1 VAARIDA
8 PVLGA
13 PDTAVDSVAAP
24 KWEAALSYR
33 YQYSDRHFVGREEQ
47 HQRQDENSQVTNN
60 INVVDL
66 SLRYNLDRRT
76 SVSLSIP
83 YLEAS
88 RTSGLRA
95 GDRVVDRVSVRSN
108 GVGDVVL
115 GGSRLLL
122 DPSKPRRG
130 NVSLSLGI
138 KAPTGEDGATDTRV
152 RLVNGQRVGTVESVD
167 QSIQPGDGGWG
178 AVVGVSGYRLLDTA
192 GTVAAYGAGSYLINP
207 EGTNGVRTFRSRPSE
222 AIMSI
227 ADQYV
232 VRTGVQATPKAWR
245 GLGAGLGGRIEGVP
259 PHDLFGSS
267 EGFRRPGYAISVE
280 PSLSYTRDRYA
291 VSLAVPVAVER
302 NRQRSVS
309 DIQVGGHGDAAF
321 ADYVV
326 LLGYFVK
333 F

>member
-1 VAARIDA
+1 MAARIDA

-13 PDTAVDSVAAP
+13 LDNSVGGGIH
-24 KWEAALSYR
+24 KWEASLSYR

-47 HQRQDENSQVTNN
+47 EERQDENSQVTNN

-66 SLRYNLDRRT
+66 SVRYNLNRRT
-76 SVSLSIP
+76 SVSVSIP
-83 YLEAS
+83 YLDAT

-95 GDRVVDRVSVRSN
+95 NGVIVDRVSVRSS
-108 GVGDVVL
+108 GIGDIVV

-122 DPSKPRRG
+122 DPAKPRRG
-130 NVSLSLGI
+130 NLSMSLGLKI
-138 KAPTGEDGATDTRV
+138 PTGEEGVTDTRI

-178 AVVGVSGYRLLDTA
+178 AVVGLSGYRLLDKGGA
-192 GTVAAYGAGSYLINP
+192 LAAYGSGNYLINP
-207 EGTNGVRTFRSRPSE
+207 EGTNGVRTFRGRPSE

-232 VRTGVQATPKAWR
+232 VRAGLQVSPKIWR
-245 GLGAGLGGRIEGVP
+245 GVGAGLGGRIEGVP

-267 EGFRRPGYAISVE
+267 EGFRRPGYAISIE
-280 PSLSYTRDRYA
+280 PSLSYSRGRTA
-291 VSLAVPVAVER
+291 VSLAVPIAIER

-309 DIQVGGHGDAAF
+309 DLLVGGHGDAAF
-321 ADYVV
+321 ADSVV
-326 LLGYFVK
+326 LLRYFFK
-333 F
+333 L